1 MSIFAFIV
9 DGEVAKIGRFP
20 ETVDGGE
27 LPEELQ
33 KTIAILRSNP
43 TIIEIVDQL
52 VEEGFLWD
60 GQNFTP
66 VVE

>member
-1 MSIFAFIV
+1 MSKFAFIV
-9 DGEVAKIGRFP
+9 DGEVAKIGTFP
-20 ETVDGGE
+20 ETVDDGE

-43 TIIEIVDQL
+43 KIVEVVGEV

-66 VVE
+66 PVE

>member
-1 MSIFAFIV
+1 MSKFAFII
-9 DGEVAKIGRFP
+9 DGEVAKIGAFP
-20 ETVDGGE
+20 ETADGGE
-27 LPEELQ
+27 LPQGLQ

-60 GQNFTP
+60 GQNFTSP
-66 VVE
+66 VE

>member
-9 DGEVAKIGRFP
+9 DGEVARIGRFP

-27 LPEELQ
+27 LPEDLQ

-43 TIIEIVDQL
+43 TIVEVVDEV

-60 GQNFTP
+60 GQNFNSP
-66 VVE
+66 VE

>member
-43 TIIEIVDQL
+43 IIIEIVDQL

-60 GQNFTP
+60 GQDFVP

>member
-1 MSIFAFIV
+1 MSKFAFIV
-9 DGEVAKIGRFP
+9 DGEVAKLGAFP

-43 TIIEIVDQL
+43 IIIEIVDQL

-60 GQNFTP
+60 GQNFAAP
-66 VVE
+66 V